1 MENVGNGVLV
11 DDEHPRYFFYYKPVR
26 SYKEN
31 NGKLPRR
38 MIDSAYKCVL
48 KVRYLGGA
56 AGRRLVVDHI
66 SCKGGGGGDGKI
78 LMCTAITFLQ
88 EKLHLNDEA
97 EVSLLAVA
105 DLGTHEREKQGKNKG
120 LSNAER
126 ENKLV
131 AYYTRTYGFEEMHS
145 GVGTHMVTT
154 IGTIKAKCAAE
165 GGGKRRGT
173 RRKKRVRKIDIDL
186 PSSEVL
192 K

>member
-1 MENVGNGVLV
+1 MEDIGNGVLF
-11 DDEHPRYFFYYKPVR
+11 DDEDPRYFFYYKPVG

-31 NGKLPRR
+31 NGKLPRS
-38 MIDSAYKCVL
+38 MIDRAYKCVL

-66 SCKGGGGGDGKI
+66 SCRGGGGGDGKV

-88 EKLHLNDEA
+88 EKLHLKDEA
-97 EVSLLAVA
+97 EVSLLAMA

-131 AYYTRTYGFEEMHS
+131 AYYTRTYGFEEIHS
-145 GVGTHMVTT
+145 GVGTHMSTT
-154 IGTIKAKCAAE
+154 IGTIKDKCAAQ
-165 GGGKRRGT
+165 GGQGRKGT
-173 RRKKRVRKIDIDL
+173 RRRKR
-186 PSSEVL
+186 
-192 K
+192 

>member
-1 MENVGNGVLV
+1 MKEIENGVLV
-11 DDEHPRYFFYYKPVR
+11 DNEDPRYFFYYKPVG

-48 KVRYLGGA
+48 KARYLGGA
-56 AGRRLVVDHI
+56 AGRRLVIDHI
-66 SCKGGGGGDGKI
+66 YCKGGGGGDGKT
-78 LMCTAITFLQ
+78 LMCTAIKFLQ
-88 EKLHLNDEA
+88 KELRLDDDA

-105 DLGTHEREKQGKNKG
+105 DVGTHERENRGKNKG

-131 AYYTRTYGFEEMHS
+131 AYYTRTYGFEEIHS
-145 GVGTHMVTT
+145 GVGTHMSTT

-165 GGGKRRGT
+165 GGGKRRVT
-173 RRKKRVRKIDIDL
+173 RRKKRV
-186 PSSEVL
+186 
-192 K
+192 